1 MTTLRRV
8 MPFVVLVAGLCFA
21 LPAQGGKPPKSGSSK
36 ADKVQSG
43 KDKDKAK
50 DLVKDDALTAKDPV
64 ITAIDKFRK
73 AKVSTKRADW
83 KSTLPEPPLQKF
95 DGKREFLWHVETSKG
110 PLVIR
115 LLPDAAP
122 RHVTSTIYLA
132 RCGFYDGL
140 TFSRILKGF
149 MAQGGSPTNNQQG
162 NAGYTMDG
170 EFLTGRKHDSAGIL
184 SAANSGSP
192 NTDGSQF
199 FLTFAPAAHLDGKH
213 TVYGVVT
220 EGLEVLKA
228 IEACG
233 VEKDGVKLSET
244 PSIVRSWI
252 RVAEPGPAKAAEVP
266 GGEKGAGGK

>member
-1 MTTLRRV
+1 MTTMRRV
-8 MPFVVLVAGLCFA
+8 TPFVVLFAGLCLA
-21 LPAQGGKPPKSGSSK
+21 LPAQGTKPAKSNSGKPEKVEKSKSK
-36 ADKVQSG
+36 S
-43 KDKDKAK
+43 KDKDKAAAK
-50 DLVKDDALTAKDPV
+50 DAVKDDALTAKDPV

-83 KSTLPEPPLQKF
+83 KTTLPEPPLQAF
-95 DGKREFLWHVETSKG
+95 DGKREFQWHLETSKG
-110 PLVIR
+110 QITIR

-140 TFSRILKGF
+140 TFPRILKGF
-149 MAQGGSPTNNQQG
+149 MAQGGSPTNDQQG

-199 FLTFAPAAHLDGKH
+199 FLTFVPTPHLDGKH

-233 VEKDGVKLSET
+233 VEKDGDTLSET

-252 RVAEPGPAKAAEVP
+252 RVVEPVP
-266 GGEKGAGGK
+266 EKH